1 MDLRFPE
8 SPKRSCRNILLT
20 GSTGF
25 VGAYVTRELLEQGHN
40 VYAIVRDEK
49 KLADIVRLSPN
60 RLTILTGDLLND
72 ADLETLAHELRDKV
86 EDLDIVIHMVGG
98 GPLTS
103 NARFTRAIFDLNHR
117 TTANLIRLLEGSNT
131 LPHEKAKLATEQL
144 LEDLTR
150 KHNFR
155 TAIIRFP
162 QMYGGHDDAFMQMV
176 KLIRVGVFPLV
187 QDRVGSL
194 PLIHVK
200 DAANATCA
208 VVTNPDQ
215 LDGNY
220 SVNLIC
226 EGSYSYDQV
235 VELVKQ
241 AYGKGRTIKFPYL
254 VMYCAILMLEVL
266 FRIIGRPEPLNRKR
280 LISLTKERV
289 IDSAKFVTAFKFVF
303 QQNVKKFVVHQPSRT
318 SFLFTKGRFTPQ
330 S

>member
-1 MDLRFPE
+1 MASD
-8 SPKRSCRNILLT
+8 SKRVL
-20 GSTGF
+20 
-25 VGAYVTRELLEQGHN
+25 Y
-40 VYAIVRDEK
+40 D
-49 KLADIVRLSPN
+49 D
-60 RLTILTGDLLND
+60 
-72 ADLETLAHELRDKV
+72 
-86 EDLDIVIHMVGG
+86 
-98 GPLTS
+98 
-103 NARFTRAIFDLNHR
+103 
-117 TTANLIRLLEGSNT
+117 TTPCKPT
-131 LPHEKAKLATEQL
+131 LPYEKAKLATEQL